1 MIFPSSRILGLL
13 LQSASTHVPTS
24 TLSAPGSVNL
34 WLAIAG
40 VVDVL
45 VAGVGVANG
54 TVAVVV
60 VSVAVLGIVAVAV
73 GMFAGDAA
81 ICAGVSVIAVVVVVT
96 VGCVERLAGMPDK
109 CLCAEQYWKYPPPF
123 LLAVALSVQPTAAH

>member
-45 VAGVGVANG
+45 VAGVGVAD
-54 TVAVVV
+54 
-60 VSVAVLGIVAVAV
+60 